1 MGKISFYYENEGK
14 TLICHDRND
23 DDKIIIKIIKN

>member
-1 MGKISFYYENEGK
+1 MGKISFYYENVLP
-14 TLICHDRND
+14 LICHDRND